1 MQCVQP
7 TISRVKIELE
17 LAAVYLNM
25 KYFTFPYDSTIV
37 YGCIMYIVL
46 HIICFFYVS
55 IQHILHNMLKLH
67 SEHSLSISFISM
79 PVLELG
85 QEVYLTLKENSR
97 KNRLT
102 YIKLLLTCI

>member
-1 MQCVQP
+1 
-7 TISRVKIELE
+7 
-17 LAAVYLNM
+17 
-25 KYFTFPYDSTIV
+25 
-37 YGCIMYIVL
+37 
-46 HIICFFYVS
+46 
-55 IQHILHNMLKLH
+55 MLKLH